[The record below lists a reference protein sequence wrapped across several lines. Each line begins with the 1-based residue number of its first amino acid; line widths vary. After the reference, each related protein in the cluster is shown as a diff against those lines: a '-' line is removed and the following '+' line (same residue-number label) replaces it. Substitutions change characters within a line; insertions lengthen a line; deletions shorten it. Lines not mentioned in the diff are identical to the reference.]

1 MSARETQN
9 DQVKR
14 IETEIGAESRQLF
27 EKIMEQWRT
36 IAAIAGAIV
45 VMVAAYSGYGA
56 YQEHR
61 LTKAEHALEQAMLE
75 NQGTQRLA
83 ALEGLR
89 DALPSSLLP
98 RYWLEMAKAAQ
109 EQQDWTRALEFW
121 ARLAQEGPDNWSV
134 LARLGQA
141 ASMLRLGQAREAL
154 DVLELLSVQAPESMH
169 SVVLLQ
175 LAEAAEQAEDW
186 ERALAAYEQLKTSE
200 DSPQAGFVE
209 YKTSRIRERLDP
221 GNT

>member
-9 DQVKR
+9 DQAKG

-45 VMVAAYSGYGA
+45 VTVAAYSGYGA

-89 DALPSSLLP
+89 DALPNSLLP

-121 ARLAQEGPDNWSV
+121 SRLAQDGPENWSV

-169 SVVLLQ
+169 SVVRLQ

-200 DSPQAGFVE
+200 DSPQAGFLE
-209 YKTSRIRERLDP
+209 YKTSQIRERLEA
-221 GNT
+221 GNS